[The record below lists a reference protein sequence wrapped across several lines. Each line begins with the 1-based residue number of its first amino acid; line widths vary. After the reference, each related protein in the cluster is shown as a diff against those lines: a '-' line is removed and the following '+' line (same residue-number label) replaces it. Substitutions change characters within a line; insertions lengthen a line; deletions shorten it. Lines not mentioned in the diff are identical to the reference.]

1 MPRIAYVSLEPALVF
16 VTFPT
21 TVDPPPVWGGV
32 DVQSGNIMFHSRGER
47 LHQRMRGPC
56 LWSLIALRPR
66 DLQDYGGA
74 LSGKPLPVP
83 STGRVLR
90 PPPRDA
96 SRLQRLHAQACRLA
110 ETRPKILAHPE
121 VARAI
126 EQDLIQAL
134 ITCLTAAEAL
144 DGGAAK
150 RHHAHIMLRFEEA
163 MAENPSRPRRV
174 AENLRVDRREGANL
188 AVVLRQVSRDQP
200 PPVSAAAAIEAGAPR
215 TAGCRPYDHRC
226 RSCTAARLYRARALC
241 RGVPARVWRDAF
253 DHSRTCARFGISPP
267 NFFGFCIAGGE
278 TLDLGSLG
286 RGKRHPVDRN
296 PIGDS
301 VMLLTLAAAAR
312 AVSLTAPMLGG
323 CVSILA
329 VSLTGCGLPVG
340 RDVLAYDACVARH
353 PQELTVCEGPRRA
366 YELDPIAFQATA
378 DARSSPAGNG
388 YAESATVA
396 RPAPAPEL
404 LVPNRV
410 ASGRPAGR
418 SD

>member
-1 MPRIAYVSLEPALVF
+1 MPGSGTSTFTDPDDYEAGLRWAQMNLLATSRDFKARLTWAELHCVRLLRSQEDLPRIAYVSLEPALVF

-56 LWSLIALRPR
+56 LWSLIALPPR

-74 LSGKPLPVP
+74 LFGKPLPVP

-126 EQDLIQAL
+126 EQDLLQAL

-174 AENLRVDRREGANL
+174 AEICELLGVRE
-188 AVVLRQVSRDQP
+188 
-200 PPVSAAAAIEAGAPR
+200 R
-215 TAGCRPYDHRC
+215 TLQ
-226 RSCTAARLYRARALC
+226 SC
-241 RGVPARVWRDAF
+241 
-253 DHSRTCARFGISPP
+253 CAKFLGISPRRYLLLRRLKQVRRALRDADP
-267 NFFGFCIAGGE
+267 ATTVADLAQRHGFTE
-278 TLDLGSLG
+278 LG
-286 RGKRHPVDRN
+286 RFAVAYRREFGEMP
-296 PIGDS
+296 S
-301 VMLLTLAAAAR
+301 TTLAR
-312 AVSLTAPMLGG
+312 VRGSGFL
-323 CVSILA
+323 
-329 VSLTGCGLPVG
+329 
-340 RDVLAYDACVARH
+340 R
-353 PQELTVCEGPRRA
+353 
-366 YELDPIAFQATA
+366 PIFS
-378 DARSSPAGNG
+378 D
-388 YAESATVA
+388 SA
-396 RPAPAPEL
+396 
-404 LVPNRV
+404 
-410 ASGRPAGR
+410 
-418 SD
+418 